1 MDEST
6 AAQFWTSLAA
16 CDNET
21 SWCKPPS
28 SEVTLEGM
36 RRGSTL
42 LWEGYLEFQW
52 GWRNQWQR
60 RYVVVGKMFDGLTGY
75 TASGAT
81 SWVFHFTDDSLGG
94 KPKGCYHLS
103 NNVANAKLLER
114 NGRNTVVLISLPR
127 NVDGT
132 MDEPT
137 ELGFRS
143 ADEGDANELTQFS
156 SVCVV
161 TAREENHL
169 ARQFVRAF
177 DRETYLDDAV
187 DALPLDLL
195 LFVRTYMRTQSAP
208 AGEVGCSLLDW
219 LHTRLIAVIECD
231 GLNRT
236 ELCAAAKNTTAF
248 LGAVAWELYSATTA
262 PVGAEP
268 RHVWKYIS
276 ILQQYQLRQLV
287 ESAVFDDEAPEWM
300 AQQHTSLHTEVFEV
314 VHCNGVAYRSSP
326 HYEDR
331 IQRYDGPQCGTK
343 FAGVRIRGIDNREY
357 VRSCASPRGFLPV
370 EDKCGSS
377 VLRAF
382 QGLEISGSRAEKDDD
397 DFSQFRSPD
406 HLWGPK
412 NAPPTV
418 ALTWSQLL
426 LRWALELPTVLT
438 LQDRWDEMRERF
450 TQSDDFLQD
459 CWARRLQILHPD
471 RFTTAEQYV
480 GMLSPALEMVLAMG
494 KCTTPV
500 QKVRLWTESIL
511 QAASLINTFLPQGEV
526 IGGEDLPSLVLFLTC
541 HAECDNLAA
550 QVEFGS
556 LFILDPDGQDRDEFL
571 LHPGSGFPERLANQI
586 VLDADHRFISPY
598 HYFAWVGDALDVVTT
613 NEDGCISP
621 RRSTTESPLSPR
633 SPTTL
638 TDFEIDELHT
648 PGTVTTG
655 LSPQVSFRIS
665 LSAPILQPESCH
677 TEKLAQGAVAGDTA
691 AASTGEHLP
700 AVAEQAASAKE
711 HQSKHPMDSLKPPVP
726 TKSEVRQRQQQLRS
740 KRDSGEMDEI
750 EYRMHKNLL
759 RSQGYQASP
768 KPDALLSQQRCSGES
783 DLDQPL
789 GKDSTGVRG
798 LSDITFADCA
808 NECDDLE

>member
-1 MDEST
+1 MVDEST
-6 AAQFWTSLAA
+6 TAQFWTSLSG
-16 CDNET
+16 CETET
-21 SWCKPPS
+21 SWCKPPP
-28 SEVTLEGM
+28 SEITLDGM

-60 RYVVVGKMFDGLTGY
+60 RYVIVGKRVDVLTGY
-75 TASGAT
+75 TAAGAT
-81 SWVFHFTDDSLGG
+81 SWLFHFTDDSPAG

-114 NGRNTVVLISLPR
+114 KGRITSVLTSLPR

-132 MDEPT
+132 LDEPT

-143 ADEGDANELTQFS
+143 AEEGHDNELTQFS

-287 ESAVFDDEAPEWM
+287 ESAVFDDMAPEWM
-300 AQQHTSLHTEVFEV
+300 AQQHTSLQHTEMFEV

-331 IQRYDGPQCGTK
+331 IQRYDGPQCGTR

-357 VRSCASPRGFLPV
+357 VRSSASPRGFLPI
-370 EDKCGSS
+370 EDKSGST
-377 VLRAF
+377 VLRTF
-382 QGLEISGSRAEKDDD
+382 QGLEISGTQAEKDDD
-397 DFSQFRSPD
+397 DFRQFRSPD
-406 HLWGPK
+406 HLWRPK
-412 NAPPTV
+412 NGPPTV

-426 LRWALELPTVLT
+426 LRWALELPTVLN
-438 LQDRWDEMRERF
+438 LQERWDDMRERF
-450 TQSDDFLQD
+450 TQSDDFLQE
-459 CWARRLQILHPD
+459 CWARRLQKLHPD

-541 HAECDNLAA
+541 HAECDSLA
-550 QVEFGS
+550 S
-556 LFILDPDGQDRDEFL
+556 
-571 LHPGSGFPERLANQI
+571 
-586 VLDADHRFISPY
+586 
-598 HYFAWVGDALDVVTT
+598 
-613 NEDGCISP
+613 
-621 RRSTTESPLSPR
+621 
-633 SPTTL
+633 
-638 TDFEIDELHT
+638 
-648 PGTVTTG
+648 
-655 LSPQVSFRIS
+655 QVS
-665 LSAPILQPESCH
+665 AWGQCVSC
-677 TEKLAQGAVAGDTA
+677 
-691 AASTGEHLP
+691 
-700 AVAEQAASAKE
+700 
-711 HQSKHPMDSLKPPVP
+711 
-726 TKSEVRQRQQQLRS
+726 
-740 KRDSGEMDEI
+740 
-750 EYRMHKNLL
+750 
-759 RSQGYQASP
+759 
-768 KPDALLSQQRCSGES
+768 
-783 DLDQPL
+783 L
-789 GKDSTGVRG
+789 G
-798 LSDITFADCA
+798 
-808 NECDDLE
+808 